1 MTEIIRPNTNP
12 SEEELG
18 QMKSELLKL
27 IVSMG
32 GLTAT
37 SKLLGIKYFT
47 LNSWKTR
54 GRISAVEARRISEYP
69 EVKKKGFTKEKFRP
83 DVKWWGEE

>member
-1 MTEIIRPNTNP
+1 MTGTIKPNTKP
-12 SEEELG
+12 SEQELS

-32 GLTAT
+32 GLAAT

-54 GRISAVEARRISEYP
+54 GRMSADEARRICANP
-69 EVKKKGFTKEKFRP
+69 AVKKKGFTKEKLRP
-83 DVKWWGEE
+83 DVKWWGDE